1 MADPPFVVVEI
12 IIAIRNGEF
21 KDGKKIQS
29 IENVKGAGSVSSSQN
44 ILTSFLLTGTIIF
57 SAFHFQF

>member
-12 IIAIRNGEF
+12 IIAIRNSEF

-29 IENVKGAGSVSSSQN
+29 IESVKGAGN
-44 ILTSFLLTGTIIF
+44 D
-57 SAFHFQF
+57 